1 MVRFR
6 FKARVSLEIDDFR
19 LSARIDVRGSDR
31 PARPELRDR
40 GDLAA
45 ELAAYTTPA
54 DLRDLEAV
62 LDRYDDADTDEIRAI
77 LEGQARHRLAG
88 PQSRWPLG

>member
-19 LSARIDVRGSDR
+19 LSARIDIRGSDR
-31 PARPELRDR
+31 PGRPEPADRRDM
-40 GDLAA
+40 AV

-62 LDRYDDADTDEIRAI
+62 LDRYDDADTEEIRAI